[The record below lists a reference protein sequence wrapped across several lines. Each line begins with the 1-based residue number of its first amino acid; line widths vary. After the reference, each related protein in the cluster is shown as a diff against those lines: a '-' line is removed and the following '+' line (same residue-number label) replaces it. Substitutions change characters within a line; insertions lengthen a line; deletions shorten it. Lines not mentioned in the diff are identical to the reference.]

1 MGGGGGGDDLKLLGT
16 CASPHTLRVR
26 LALRLKGV
34 SYDYVEQDPKKKNTA
49 GELLLPRKL
58 PVVLIHGG
66 KPVRES
72 FNILQYLDDVFAG
85 VGPNLLPAD
94 IYERAVARYW
104 ADFVDETVYIVLL
117 AVIELY
123 KISINPT
130 CIIFDRQF
138 LLCSLTMGLSRVCR
152 STAYGGYVQGGM
164 GRNGG

>member
-49 GELLLPRKL
+49 GELLLPRKV

-85 VGPNLLPAD
+85 VFAGVGPNLLPAD

-104 ADFVDETVYIVLL
+104 ADFVDDTVYIVLL
-117 AVIELY
+117 PVIQPY
-123 KISINPT
+123 KISIMHNLRSA
-130 CIIFDRQF
+130 ISFVLFDH
-138 LLCSLTMGLSRVCR
+138 
-152 STAYGGYVQGGM
+152 GYTHV
-164 GRNGG
+164 